1 MSETVGVWGDWGR
14 GETTMVGDESGKI
27 FVFFKHKTR
36 TIGSI
41 SHTYSVNQR
50 RKWIQKHSV
59 IYTVLYKEKK
69 FVSRVSVGNLVYFS
83 RSRTL
88 HRAMYWGSF

>member
-36 TIGSI
+36 TIGST
-41 SHTYSVNQR
+41 SHTYSE
-50 RKWIQKHSV
+50 S
-59 IYTVLYKEKK
+59 KEKMDTK
-69 FVSRVSVGNLVYFS
+69 AFCHLYSVVQ
-83 RSRTL
+83 RKEICQ
-88 HRAMYWGSF
+88 